1 MMMMMMCFRVSY
13 LYVTLIGFTRTSWLS
28 YKKKSSKCTR
38 VSWLSTPPTN
48 HPINHGSPIHVV
60 TDTHIAYLQGLEEL
74 KYTREK
80 RIHDARLFRAY
91 HERIID
97 NQFNRERMLA
107 EEECSVSV
115 CVCEREREAP
125 WKRYSFGWPGW
136 KLGWKARNAW

>member
-1 MMMMMMCFRVSY
+1 MM
-13 LYVTLIGFTRTSWLS
+13 I
-28 YKKKSSKCTR
+28 
-38 VSWLSTPPTN
+38 
-48 HPINHGSPIHVV
+48 
-60 TDTHIAYLQGLEEL
+60 DTHIAYLQGLEEL

-115 CVCEREREAP
+115 IMTRERQ
-125 WKRYSFGWPGW
+125 F
-136 KLGWKARNAW
+136 LC

>member
-1 MMMMMMCFRVSY
+1 MM
-13 LYVTLIGFTRTSWLS
+13 I
-28 YKKKSSKCTR
+28 
-38 VSWLSTPPTN
+38 
-48 HPINHGSPIHVV
+48 
-60 TDTHIAYLQGLEEL
+60 DTHIAYLQGLEEL

-115 CVCEREREAP
+115 IMTRERQFFC
-125 WKRYSFGWPGW
+125 WHIGWW
-136 KLGWKARNAW
+136 N